1 MRYYR
6 KSLSFKACWL
16 IVLQVTSSPRAFQ
29 AGHGVS
35 RGIDTKTRMPGRT
48 CSGCQNYLGNPFVE
62 EGVIIPILNAVLKSA
77 ALLVN
82 VSVPVYN
89 YKEYSQFDK

>member
-1 MRYYR
+1 M
-6 KSLSFKACWL
+6 
-16 IVLQVTSSPRAFQ
+16 
-29 AGHGVS
+29 VS
-35 RGIDTKTRMPGRT
+35 KVIDTKTRMPGRT
-48 CSGCQNYLGNPFVE
+48 CSGCQNYLGNPFIE
-62 EGVIIPILNAVLKSA
+62 KGDIIPILNTVLKSA